1 MRALMRFV
9 FWDFPRAS
17 WQYDVM
23 VALILIFI
31 FATPADFFKD
41 RLNPQNVWALRDGQF
56 WIAPELLKNIP
67 ESERIAEA
75 THLVNKKFNTHKTIL
90 KIEILHGGEED
101 IQGFVAVSQ
110 P

>member
-1 MRALMRFV
+1 MRGLMRFI

-41 RLNPQNVWALRDGQF
+41 RLNPQNVWAMSDGQF
-56 WIAPELLKNIP
+56 WIASELLKNIP
-67 ESERIAEA
+67 EDARIARA
-75 THLVNKKFNTHKTIL
+75 TELVNKKFNTHKTII
-90 KIEILHGGEED
+90 KVETLHGGDED
-101 IQGFVAVSQ
+101 IQGFLAV
-110 P
+110 PKP

>member
-1 MRALMRFV
+1 MRGLMRFI

-41 RLNPQNVWALRDGQF
+41 RLNPQNVTALPGGQF
-56 WIAPELLKNIP
+56 LIAPELLKSVP
-67 ESERIAEA
+67 EEDRVARA
-75 THLVNKKFNTHKTIL
+75 TLLVNGKFNTHKTIL
-90 KIEILHGGEED
+90 KVETLHGGDED
-101 IQGFVAVSQ
+101 IQGFLAVSK

>member
-1 MRALMRFV
+1 MRGLLRLV

-17 WQYDVM
+17 WQYDLV

-41 RLNPQNVWALRDGQF
+41 RLNPANVWPMLGGQF
-56 WIAPELLKNIP
+56 FIAPELLKNVP
-67 ESERIAEA
+67 ENERVERA
-75 THLVNKKFNTHKTIL
+75 TKLVNAKFNTHKTISKVEPL
-90 KIEILHGGEED
+90 TGSEED
-101 IQGFVAVSQ
+101 IQGFVAVAQ